1 MPERCSGSP
10 DGRAI
15 HARCADLLGEAGLAR
30 LRQACVA
37 VVGLGGV
44 GGHAAVA
51 LARSGVGRLRLID
64 CDKVTWSSLNRSAW
78 AVAADVGRAKATSLR
93 EWIEALGAGTR
104 IEAVEAFFHQDTADE
119 LLAGP
124 PDFVLDAIDSLT
136 PKVALLR
143 ACVERGIPVAGS
155 MGASARTDPTQL
167 RVGDI
172 ADTEVCPLARAVRT
186 RLRRVGIRGGI
197 PVVYSVEPPLAP
209 LPPDVADETVRR
221 GRVRRRL
228 PSLGMLPGI
237 FGYALAGLAVAHL
250 VRGDALAP
258 LVDRQS

>member
-1 MPERCSGSP
+1 MPERCSAEA
-10 DGRAI
+10 DARAI
-15 HARCADLLGEAGLAR
+15 LTRCADLLGEPGLAK
-30 LRQACVA
+30 LRAARVA

-44 GGHAAVA
+44 GGHAALA

-64 CDKVTWSSLNRSAW
+64 CDRVTWSSLNRSAW
-78 AVAADVGRAKATSLR
+78 AVAADVGRSKASSLAER
-93 EWIEALGAGTR
+93 IAALGAGTGV
-104 IEAVEAFFHQDTADE
+104 EAVEAFFHEDTADE

-124 PDFVLDAIDSLT
+124 PDFVLDAIDGLA
-136 PKVALLR
+136 PKTALLR
-143 ACVERGIPVAGS
+143 ACVARGIPVGSS
-155 MGASARTDPTQL
+155 MGASARTDPT
-167 RVGDI
+167 RVRIGDL
-172 ADTEVCPLARAVRT
+172 AETEVCPLARAVRT
-186 RLRRVGIRGGI
+186 RLRRCGIRGGI

-209 LPPDVADETVRR
+209 LPPDEGDETVRR

-250 VRGDALAP
+250 VRGDARAP